1 VTLLLLHNQHCQCA
15 EVNNKAQYFSMS
27 IFSVVAAARN
37 NLSSS
42 IITYYWVTGR
52 TLSLLQ
58 ATWDISVQA
67 LLTYLALL
75 NVKCTCSVVMKVSL

>member
-15 EVNNKAQYFSMS
+15 EVNKKAQYFSMS

-37 NLSSS
+37 NFSSS
-42 IITYYWVTGR
+42 IITYYWATGR

-67 LLTYLALL
+67 LLTYLTLL